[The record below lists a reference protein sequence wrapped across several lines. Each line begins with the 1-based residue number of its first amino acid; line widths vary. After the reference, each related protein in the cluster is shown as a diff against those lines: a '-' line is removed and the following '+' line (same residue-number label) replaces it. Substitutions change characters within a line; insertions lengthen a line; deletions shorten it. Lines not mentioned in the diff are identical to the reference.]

1 MIHEKRRVEILENS
15 LFTLRWPSPMTSN
28 GIIEKGEPGEDID
41 LFGSDDE
48 DDEEKARI
56 TAARLKV

>member
-1 MIHEKRRVEILENS
+1 MSSANGDVEK
-15 LFTLRWPSPMTSN
+15 
-28 GIIEKGEPGEDID
+28 IESDEAID

>member
-1 MIHEKRRVEILENS
+1 
-15 LFTLRWPSPMTSN
+15 MTSN